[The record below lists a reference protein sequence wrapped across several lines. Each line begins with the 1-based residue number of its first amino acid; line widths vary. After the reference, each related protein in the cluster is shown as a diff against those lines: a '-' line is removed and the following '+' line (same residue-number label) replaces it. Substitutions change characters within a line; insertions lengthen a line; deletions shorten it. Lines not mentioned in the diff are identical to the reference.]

1 MMLFF
6 CKDRFDTGL
15 KVFYFSIVFCPL
27 ICIGI
32 ACSSRPEKSGIV
44 SIGPNITEII
54 FALGANQQ
62 LKGIGDFDDY
72 PPETQNINRI
82 GSYLSPNLEK
92 ITSLKPATIIVSG
105 EIPQLKEL
113 SQQLGIQYHSIP
125 MDTLQQIYDGITLI
139 GDITHTKNK
148 AKYLITEMKNNFQK
162 LEEMTKNLAPVPT
175 LLVVGREPR
184 DLSSIQVAG
193 GQSFLSEILRLAGG
207 KNVFED
213 STQNYLEISSEQVLS
228 KAPEV
233 IVEFRCGENL
243 TQKQL
248 DALFLDWK
256 ALDSVPAI
264 QKSRIYFI
272 LESYGMRPGPRICDI
287 AQKIATLLHPEVE
300 LGL

>member
-1 MMLFF
+1 MLFIRQNSF
-6 CKDRFDTGL
+6 HVVLKGL
-15 KVFYFSIVFCPL
+15 YFSTL
-27 ICIGI
+27 ICILTCIGI
-32 ACSSRPEKSGIV
+32 ACSSPPEKNGIV

-92 ITSLKPATIIVSG
+92 ITALKPATLIVSG

-113 SQQLGIQYHSIP
+113 SQQLGIQYYPVP
-125 MDTLQQIYDGITLI
+125 MDTLQQIYDGIIVI
-139 GDITHTKNK
+139 GEITHTSNK
-148 AKYLITEMKNNFQK
+148 AKNLVTEMKNNFQK
-162 LEEMTKNLAPVPT
+162 LEEITKNLEPVPT

-184 DLSSIQVAG
+184 DLSSIQIAG
-193 GQSFLSEILRLAGG
+193 GQSFLSEILKSAGG
-207 KNVFED
+207 KNVYED
-213 STQNYLEISSEQVLS
+213 STQNYLEISAEQVLS

-233 IVEFRCGENL
+233 IIEFRCGENL

-248 DALFLDWK
+248 DTLFLDWK
-256 ALDSVPAI
+256 ALDSVPGI

-272 LESYGMRPGPRICDI
+272 LESYGMRPGPRVVNI

>member
-1 MMLFF
+1 
-6 CKDRFDTGL
+6 
-15 KVFYFSIVFCPL
+15 
-27 ICIGI
+27 
-32 ACSSRPEKSGIV
+32 
-44 SIGPNITEII
+44 
-54 FALGANQQ
+54 

-113 SQQLGIQYHSIP
+113 SQQLGIQYHSVP
-125 MDTLQQIYDGITLI
+125 MDTLQQIYDGINLI
-139 GDITHTKNK
+139 GEITHTSNK
-148 AKYLITEMKNNFQK
+148 AKYLITEMKNDFQK
-162 LEEMTKNLAPVPT
+162 LEEMTKNLDPVST

-193 GQSFLSEILRLAGG
+193 GSSFLTEILRLAGG

-213 STQNYLEISSEQVLS
+213 STQNYFEISAEQVLS

-233 IVEFRCGENL
+233 IIEFRCGENL

-272 LESYGMRPGPRICDI
+272 LESYGMRPGPRICNI

>member
-1 MMLFF
+1 MLFIS
-6 CKDRFDTGL
+6 KIRFYSVLKGL
-15 KVFYFSIVFCPL
+15 YFSTV
-27 ICIGI
+27 ICIFICISIG
-32 ACSSRPEKSGIV
+32 CSSPSEKKGII

-54 FALGANQQ
+54 FALGANSQ

-92 ITSLKPATIIVSG
+92 ITVLKPSTIIVSG
-105 EIPQLKEL
+105 EIPQLREL
-113 SQQLGIQYHSIP
+113 SQQLGVQYHPVP

-139 GDITHTKNK
+139 GELTHTSNK
-148 AKYLITEMKNNFQK
+148 AKYLITEIKNNFQR
-162 LEEMTKNLAPVPT
+162 LEEITKNFDPVST

-193 GQSFLSEILRLAGG
+193 GQSFLSEILKFAGG
-207 KNVFED
+207 KNVYED
-213 STQNYLEISSEQVLS
+213 SAQNYFEISAEQVLS
-228 KAPEV
+228 KAPNV
-233 IVEFRCGENL
+233 IIEFRCGENL

-248 DALFLDWK
+248 DALFFDWK

-264 QKSRIYFI
+264 QKSRVFFI
-272 LESYGMRPGPRICDI
+272 LESYGMRPGPRIYNI

>member
-1 MMLFF
+1 MMLFV
-6 CKDRFDTGL
+6 CKDRFDTVL
-15 KVFYFSIVFCPL
+15 KVFYFFTVLCPL

-32 ACSSRPEKSGIV
+32 ACSSHPEKNGVV
-44 SIGPNITEII
+44 SIGPNITEIV

-62 LKGIGDFDDY
+62 LKGISDFDDY

-92 ITSLKPATIIVSG
+92 ITSLRPATIIVSG

-113 SQQLGIQYHSIP
+113 SQQLGVQYHSVP

-139 GDITHTKNK
+139 GEITHTSNK

-162 LEEMTKNLAPVPT
+162 LEEMTKNLDPVST

-193 GQSFLSEILRLAGG
+193 GSSFLTEILRLAGG

-213 STQNYLEISSEQVLS
+213 SAQNYFEISAEQVLS

-233 IVEFRCGENL
+233 IIEFRCGEDL

-256 ALDSVPAI
+256 ALDSIPAI

-272 LESYGMRPGPRICDI
+272 LESYGMRPGPRICNI